1 MRTQISS
8 YRRVQTRPAG
18 QGELPPSTGTPA
30 DRLGLREYWIAPDRL
45 ANTGSPILRNLLARA
60 LQALARHEGWQRVRS
75 AQVSRSRGARRAT
88 A

>member
-1 MRTQISS
+1 MSDLPS
-8 YRRVQTRPAG
+8 YRAVRGNRTG
-18 QGELPPSTGTPA
+18 NGELPPTTGTQA
-30 DRLGLREYWIAPDRL
+30 DRLGLRDYWLAPDRL

-75 AQVSRSRGARRAT
+75 AQAPRSQRTRRAT